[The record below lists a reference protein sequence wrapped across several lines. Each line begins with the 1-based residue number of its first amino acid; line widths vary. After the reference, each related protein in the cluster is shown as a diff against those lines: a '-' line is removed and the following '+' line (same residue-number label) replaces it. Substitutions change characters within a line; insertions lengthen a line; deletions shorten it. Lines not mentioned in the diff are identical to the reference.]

1 MPTLAAAGFWL
12 PKAGGRPE
20 DYEDASAADAG
31 AGRFAVADGAS
42 ETMFAGPW
50 ARQLV
55 ARYVAEPPPMGPDAR
70 DGDRGLADWIRPLQE
85 EWGRARSGASVPW
98 YAEEKLK
105 AGAYAALL
113 GVEVDAA
120 AGRWRA
126 LALGDCCMVTVRRN
140 KVGVS
145 FPLEKSAEFHNRP
158 VLLSS
163 VAASNEGVWDRARR
177 AEGDAQPGDLLFL
190 MTDALAEW
198 FLREAELRRKPW
210 GSLREIRA
218 PEQFASFLDL
228 LRRGGAIRNDDSTL
242 LRVQVT

>member
-1 MPTLAAAGFWL
+1 MPALSAASFWL

-20 DYEDASAADAG
+20 DYEDASATDAA

-55 ARYVAEPPPMGPDAR
+55 ERTISEPPP
-70 DGDRGLADWIRPLQE
+70 DGGEALAGWLQPLQE
-85 EWGRARSGASVPW
+85 EWDRGRAGASVPW

-126 LALGDCCMVTVRRN
+126 FALGDCCLVGVRRN
-140 KVGVS
+140 KVAAA
-145 FPLEKSAEFHNRP
+145 FPIETSAEFHNRP

-163 VAASNEGVWDRARR
+163 VAASNEGIWDRARR
-177 AEGDAQPGDLLFL
+177 GEGDAQPGDVLFL

-198 FLREAELRRKPW
+198 FLRESELRRKPW
-210 GSLREIRA
+210 GSLRGIRA

-242 LRVQVT
+242 VRVEVT